1 MFVYVPIGYYNDSQD
16 IIDLY
21 PGGPFKGDE
30 ADIIVSH
37 MNERFGNFHFI
48 PESPKDPE
56 SFLTPKDVSESKCMV
71 FTSDGKFAVSF
82 SLGSYES
89 LKKGSDMH
97 GFYIDVYRLENRPDY
112 DWYLKKLKEEESKA
126 DITTMETGDLLD
138 YVGKL
143 AKTARDGIAE
153 LKRRGYKF

>member
-30 ADIIVSH
+30 ADIIVRY
-37 MNERFGNFHFI
+37 MIDGFGNFHYI
-48 PESPKDPE
+48 PDGPRDPE

-71 FTSDGKFAVSF
+71 FTSDGNFAVSF
-82 SLGSYES
+82 SLGSYLS

-97 GFYIDVYRLENRPDY
+97 GFFIDVYRLEDRPDF
-112 DWYLKKLKEEESKA
+112 DEYLREIEREYSEPDIKTMTTKELQEYAQNLVKKTKEV
-126 DITTMETGDLLD
+126 IL
-138 YVGKL
+138 
-143 AKTARDGIAE
+143 E
-153 LKRRGYKF
+153 LNSRK

>member
-16 IIDLY
+16 IFDLY

-30 ADIIVSH
+30 ADIIVKY
-37 MNERFGNFHFI
+37 MCRGYGKFYYITEGL
-48 PESPKDPE
+48 KDPE

-71 FTSDGKFAVSF
+71 FTSDGQFAVSF
-82 SLGSYES
+82 SGGSYEM
-89 LKKGSDMH
+89 LRKGSDMH
-97 GFYIDVYRLENRPDY
+97 GFFIDVYHLEDRPEY
-112 DWYLKKLKEEESKA
+112 DEYLRGIEEEETRA
-126 DITTMETGDLLD
+126 DIAEMPTDDLLD
-138 YVGKL
+138 YVNKL

>member
-1 MFVYVPIGYYNDSQD
+1 
-16 IIDLY
+16 
-21 PGGPFKGDE
+21 
-30 ADIIVSH
+30 
-37 MNERFGNFHFI
+37 
-48 PESPKDPE
+48 
-56 SFLTPKDVSESKCMV
+56 VSESKCMV
-71 FTSDGKFAVSF
+71 FTSDGRFAVSF

-112 DWYLKKLKEEESKA
+112 DGYLKELEEEESKA
-126 DITTMETGDLLD
+126 DIATMPTDDLLD
-138 YVGKL
+138 YVSKL

>member
-1 MFVYVPIGYYNDSQD
+1 MFVYVPIGYYNDPED

-48 PESPKDPE
+48 PDGPKDPE
-56 SFLTPKDVSESKCMV
+56 SLHPPKDVSESGRMV
-71 FTSDGKFAVSF
+71 FTSDGRFAVSF
-82 SLGSYES
+82 TLGSYQS

-112 DWYLKKLKEEESKA
+112 DAYLEEFEEEESKT
-126 DITTMETGDLLD
+126 DIATMPTDDLLD
-138 YVGKL
+138 YVGRL